1 MTTFVKFDP
10 ALTANFQFNA
20 TLDGANYIVICTWN
34 VYGAR
39 YYLSVYNN
47 NGTIIVINPIIASP
61 DDFDINL
68 VFGYFQTSTLV
79 YRQSS
84 NNFEISP

>member
-1 MTTFVKFDP
+1 MTNIINFNP
-10 ALTANFQFNA
+10 SPNANFQFNA
-20 TLDGANYIVICTWN
+20 TLDEANYIVICTWN

>member
-1 MTTFVKFDP
+1 MTTFIKFDP
-10 ALTANFQFNA
+10 SPSANFQFNA

-34 VYGAR
+34 VYSAR
-39 YYLSVYNN
+39 YYLNVYNN
-47 NGTIIVINPIIASP
+47 NGTLIVTNPIVASP

-68 VFGYFQTSTLV
+68 VFGYFYASTLV

-84 NNFEISP
+84 NSFEIAP